1 MEAKVI
7 ARIRVQSEQPNDEK
21 PKKVNKFVK
30 DFKKNWRLHIII
42 LPVLVFFIVFSYFP
56 MVGIVTAFLDYRPTR
71 GIFESPWVGFK
82 YFNQLFTDAQ
92 FGLVFRNTIVMALL
106 NLTFGMAIPVAFA
119 LLLSE
124 VKVKWLNRPIQIC
137 SYLPNFV
144 AAVVVCNIVINF
156 LGTNGV
162 VTNIFVTFGAEREN
176 ILSNPKFF
184 WGINTVVNLWQG
196 MGYAAIVFTAAIQNV
211 NRDLYEAA
219 VLDGAN
225 HWQKMWHVTLPGI
238 LPMIITMLVV
248 KTGLMFSTGFDNILL
263 LYMPSTYETADVIST
278 YTYRMSLGGGNQ
290 YGFSAAVG
298 LFQSVISTAL
308 LVLSNWLSAK
318 LAKTSLF

>member
-1 MEAKVI
+1 MEEKVL
-7 ARIRVQSEQPNDEK
+7 AGEQTESIPPKEKK
-21 PKKVNKFVK
+21 PKKENKFIK
-30 DFKKNWRLHIII
+30 DFKQNWRLHIII
-42 LPVLVFFIVFSYFP
+42 LPVLAFFIIFSYFP
-56 MVGIVTAFLDYRPTR
+56 MIGIVTAFLDYRPTR
-71 GIFESPWVGFK
+71 GIFKSEWVGLK
-82 YFNQLFTDAQ
+82 YFGQIFSDAQ
-92 FGLVFRNTIVMALL
+92 FALVFRNTCVMACL
-106 NLTFGMAIPVAFA
+106 NLFFGLVVPVVFA

-124 VKVKWLNRPIQIC
+124 VKIKWFNRPIQIC

-162 VTNIFVTFGAEREN
+162 ITNIFVAFGAEREN
-176 ILSNPKFF
+176 ILSDPKYF

-211 NRDLYEAA
+211 NQDLHEAA

-225 HWQKMWHVTLPGI
+225 RWQRMWHITLPGI
-238 LPMIITMLVV
+238 LPMIVTMLVL

-298 LFQSVISTAL
+298 LFQSVISTVL
-308 LVLSNWLSAK
+308 LVLSNWLSGK